1 LAASSLS
8 EGKEAHM
15 GLPTLARALLV
26 ALVTALAVLPASALA
41 AKPIAQFHDHF
52 TESFSDEICG
62 IPVDVDIV
70 VTDNFFLY
78 ADESFKDTSSF
89 EATFTNPENGNSVV
103 VSSAGQVTGQAIVDE
118 DAGTITFLTSFTGL
132 PEKIQT
138 AEGSVLL
145 RDAGIITF
153 ADTFDLETG
162 EFISSEI
169 TVNKGPHP
177 EADSDFTLFCEVISE
192 ALT

>member
-1 LAASSLS
+1 MASSLS
-8 EGKEAHM
+8 EGKEARM
-15 GLPTLARALLV
+15 GRLTLLRTLLV
-26 ALVTALAVLPASALA
+26 ALITALAVLPGSALGG
-41 AKPIAQFHDHF
+41 KPVEQFHDHF

-62 IPVDVDIV
+62 IPVDVDLV

-78 ADESFKDTSSF
+78 ADDSFKDTSSF
-89 EATFTNPENGNSVV
+89 MATFTNPANGKSVV
-103 VSSAGQVTGQAIVDE
+103 ISSAGLVSGPAPLVDE
-118 DAGTITFLTSFTGL
+118 EAGTITFFTSFKGL

-138 AEGSVLL
+138 ANGRVLL
-145 RDAGIITF
+145 RDAGVVTF

-177 EADSDFTLFCEVISE
+177 ELDSDFTLFCEVISE